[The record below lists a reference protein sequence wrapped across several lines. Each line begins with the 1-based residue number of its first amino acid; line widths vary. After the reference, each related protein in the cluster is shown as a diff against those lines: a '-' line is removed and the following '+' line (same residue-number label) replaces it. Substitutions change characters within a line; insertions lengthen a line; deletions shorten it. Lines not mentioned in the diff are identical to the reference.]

1 MSVVKIEDEIAVDAP
16 VLEVWKA
23 IKNPSAHAQWHPFLT
38 EISGEHGLNETR
50 TCSVLVGGK
59 RGTTTERCVEE
70 DEPRRMMWLVEED
83 SIGFARM
90 VANWHAGFS
99 LSPTDRG
106 TVVTATSTLE
116 PKNMLVRAMLPLI
129 RRKFH
134 QTHRTILA
142 ALKHSLEETVALD
155 SNPVST

>member
-16 VLEVWKA
+16 ALEVWKA

-38 EISGEHGLNETR
+38 EISGEHGL
-50 TCSVLVGGK
+50 K
-59 RGTTTERCVEE
+59 RNPDFR
-70 DEPRRMMWLVEED
+70 
-83 SIGFARM
+83 
-90 VANWHAGFS
+90 AGFS
-99 LSPTDRG
+99 LSPTNRG

-134 QTHRTILA
+134 QTHHTILA
-142 ALKHSLEETVALD
+142 ALKHSLEEPVALD
-155 SNPVST
+155 SNRGST